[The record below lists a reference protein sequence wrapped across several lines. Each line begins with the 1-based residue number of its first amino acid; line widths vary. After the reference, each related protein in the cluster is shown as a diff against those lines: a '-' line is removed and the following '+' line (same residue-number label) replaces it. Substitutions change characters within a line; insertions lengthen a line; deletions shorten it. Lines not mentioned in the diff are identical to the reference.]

1 MNPVVRH
8 EYPDTIHVIYNYVL
22 ILHIALGKHDDNE
35 SIEKFYVIENI
46 LFLFSV
52 WRMGRRVANPCGL
65 FKSPSQCILV
75 WAVL

>member
-8 EYPDTIHVIYNYVL
+8 EYPEHVIYNYVL
-22 ILHIALGKHDDNE
+22 LLNIIVLGEHDDNE

-75 WAVL
+75 